1 MIDYA
6 QDQKQRPS
14 IYVEGNMGWPLSW
27 CIFLANYQVPVSACM
42 LNSRRNVEGSLVLA
56 TNLRKVQVCRTRI
69 TSPWGLSAAGYL
81 SSAAHAADLFRFM
94 IICQWES
101 QSSESLL
108 PLIESAQQGLPQ
120 QEWLLRQGKKCMRLF
135 QAHTKSWYFVKGK
148 GQNVFGQFSFNW
160 FNNHVKVTCDDGTSY
175 KTGVEKSY
183 KHPRFQEQSS
193 TFTLSVMSL
202 N

>member
-1 MIDYA
+1 
-6 QDQKQRPS
+6 
-14 IYVEGNMGWPLSW
+14 
-27 CIFLANYQVPVSACM
+27 M

-101 QSSESLL
+101 QSCESLL

-120 QEWLLRQGKKCMRLF
+120 QEWLLRQGKKYV
-135 QAHTKSWYFVKGK
+135 YFRPIRSLGILLRAKGK
-148 GQNVFGQFSFNW
+148 MYLVNFRSTDSITMSRWPVTMVPAIRRVWKKATSIRALK
-160 FNNHVKVTCDDGTSY
+160 NN
-175 KTGVEKSY
+175 
-183 KHPRFQEQSS
+183 QA
-193 TFTLSVMSL
+193 LSHCR
-202 N
+202 